1 MKYSSVMADQGSE
14 RGQTVGKESPA
25 MMQYWS
31 IKEQHPDA
39 ILLFHI
45 GDFYET
51 FGKDA
56 ETISRELDIALTSR
70 SRDRDGNR
78 IPLAGVPCHA
88 AAGYISRLISKGY
101 KVAVCDQVEEA
112 KNTKGIIRREVVR
125 VVTPGTVIDEEM
137 FSSPQARYLMAISE
151 DEAAK
156 DSGLAFLDLSTGE
169 FFVTGCSGRNDSE
182 SLRSE
187 IRRYDPAEC
196 LIPAGVSDD
205 YEELVTKSGVI
216 VTRVCADTGR
226 DAALDYLAEH
236 FGRQKLE
243 ESGITRIPELLKA
256 AAVALRYARETQR
269 LDLSHVML
277 PSLRDGKDCCMIDSI
292 TLRNLEI
299 VQSIRGRPEDPTLFR
314 HLNLTRTP
322 MGARLLRRWLA
333 APLLDPE
340 TINNRLDAVEFFIT
354 DTPRRLQIRDLLLK
368 SPDIER
374 IAGRITC
381 GNASPRDLLALGRS
395 LEAFPSLINVLE
407 GAGTLPTQL
416 SAAIREPGDTTWV
429 LVLIKRAIADEPPVS
444 IRNGGVFREGYSN
457 DLDDFRSRSIS
468 GKDWIIALQQRER
481 ARTGIRS
488 LKVAYNSVFGYYIEV
503 TKPNLHLVP
512 PEYERRQTTSGGER
526 FTIPELKEQE
536 AAITTAEERILSLE
550 QELYT
555 ELLRKLAGALPSL
568 QATAVSLAVID
579 VLSALGEAAV
589 RYRYCRPVLDQSTD
603 ILVREG
609 RHPVVEA
616 GMKSGFVPND
626 TLLSAHSDQ
635 IMIITG
641 ANMAGKSTYMRGVAE
656 MVVMAQAGSFVPAA
670 HARIGLVDRIFTRVG
685 AFDDLAS
692 GQSTFMVEMLE
703 LANILNNVTGR
714 SLVILDE
721 IGRGT
726 STLDGYCIARAV
738 LEFLHGKGPSG
749 PRTLFATHF
758 HEIVSAESDL
768 KRVRNYHFA
777 VRDTGA
783 ELIFLRKLIPGATD
797 RSYGIHVAS
806 LAGVPEKVT
815 ARASA
820 LLSQIMRGEGKTD
833 GKIRRYTQM
842 LLVDAPSPHM
852 EDPVIEELREL
863 DPDIMTPRQALDLLY
878 YLVGKA
884 GGMKGERR

>member
-1 MKYSSVMADQGSE
+1 MADQGGGK
-14 RGQTVGKESPA
+14 GQAPGRESPA
-25 MMQYWS
+25 MVQYWS
-31 IKEQHPDA
+31 IKKEHPDA

-88 AAGYISRLISKGY
+88 ASGYISRLISKGY
-101 KVAVCDQVEEA
+101 RVAICDQVEEA
-112 KNTKGIIRREVVR
+112 KNAKGIIRREVVR
-125 VVTPGTVIDEEM
+125 VVTPGTVIDEGM
-137 FSSPQARYLMAISE
+137 FSSPLARYLMAISE
-151 DEAAK
+151 DEAGK

-169 FFVTGCSGRNDSE
+169 FFVAGCSGRDDSG
-182 SLRSE
+182 SLLSE

-196 LIPAGVSDD
+196 LIPVGVS
-205 YEELVTKSGVI
+205 EGSLEMVGKSGVI
-216 VTRVCADTGR
+216 VTRVRADPGSDEAR
-226 DAALDYLAEH
+226 EYLEGH
-236 FGRQKLE
+236 FGRQKIE
-243 ESGITRIPELLKA
+243 ESGIIQKPPLMKA

-269 LDLSHVML
+269 LDLSHVTTL
-277 PSLRDGKDCCMIDSI
+277 SIRERKDCCLIDSI

-299 VQSIRGRPEDPTLFR
+299 LQSIRGRPDDPTLYR
-314 HLNLTRTP
+314 HLNLTRTA
-322 MGARLLRRWLA
+322 MGARLLRTWLA
-333 APLLDPE
+333 SPLLDLE

-354 DTPRRLQIRDLLLK
+354 DTPRRIQTRDLLAR

-374 IAGRITC
+374 IAGRIAC

-395 LEAFPSLINVLE
+395 LEAFPLLAEALE
-407 GAGTLPTQL
+407 DAEILPPEL
-416 SAAIREPGDTTWV
+416 AAMIREPGDTTWV
-429 LVLIKRAIADEPPVS
+429 AALIRRSIADEPPVS
-444 IRNGGVFREGYSN
+444 VRNGGVFREGFSD
-457 DLDDFRSRSIS
+457 DLDALRSRSLS
-468 GKDWIIALQQRER
+468 GKDWVLALQQRER

-512 PEYERRQTTSGGER
+512 PEYERRQTTSSGER

-536 AAITTAEERILSLE
+536 SAITAAEEGILSLE
-550 QELYT
+550 QELFT
-555 ELLRKLAGALPSL
+555 ELLRELAGALPSL
-568 QATAVSLAVID
+568 KATAASLAVID
-579 VLSALGEAAV
+579 VFSTLGEAAV
-589 RYRYCRPVLDQSTD
+589 RYRYCRPVLDRSTD
-603 ILVREG
+603 ILIREG

-626 TLLSAHSDQ
+626 TMLSGNNDQ

-703 LANILNNVTGR
+703 LANILNHVSGR

-726 STLDGYCIARAV
+726 STLDGYCIALAV
-738 LEFLHGKGPSG
+738 LEFLHGKGTSG

-777 VRDTGA
+777 VRDTGTD
-783 ELIFLRKLIPGATD
+783 LIFLRKLIPGATD

-815 ARASA
+815 DRASA
-820 LLSQIMRGEGKTD
+820 LLSEIIRGEGRTD
-833 GKIRRYTQM
+833 GKVRRYTQM
-842 LLVDAPSPHM
+842 LLVDAPGRFV
-852 EDPVIEELREL
+852 EDPVLEELREI
-863 DPDIMTPRQALDLLY
+863 DPDLVTPRQALDTLY
-878 YLVGKA
+878 DLVKKA
-884 GGMKGERR
+884 GGRRGERR